1 MAPHDENGNNGNGNG
16 RFKVSGQTLLQL
28 AVWLVSIMLAYGALN
43 ERISVLE
50 VKYDRMQQDLGE
62 IKGDVK
68 QLLRRP

>member
-1 MAPHDENGNNGNGNG
+1 MAPHDDDNGNGNGNG
-16 RFKVSGQTLLQL
+16 RLRLSWQFAIQVG
-28 AVWLVSIMLAYGALN
+28 VWIVSIMLAYGALN

-50 VKYDRMQQDLGE
+50 YKYDRIQQDIAE